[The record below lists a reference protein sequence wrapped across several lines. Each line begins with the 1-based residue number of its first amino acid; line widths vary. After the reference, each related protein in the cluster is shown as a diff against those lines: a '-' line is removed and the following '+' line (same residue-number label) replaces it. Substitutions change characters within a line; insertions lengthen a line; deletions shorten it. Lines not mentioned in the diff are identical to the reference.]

1 MFLAIREMKHAK
13 TRYLLISLIMVLIAF
28 LVLFVTGLAQGLSYA
43 NASSIQNMKADY
55 LILQQDADHRLNRS
69 MITEDTWKQ
78 IQQASSDQQGV
89 ELNPLSVKMTSI
101 AKVDDTK
108 KMDATFFGIDPEG
121 ALAPVIKEGRL
132 MAAGADHEAV
142 ADKTFADKGLK
153 LGDMIEDQ
161 ASGQQYELVGF
172 TEGQSYSHTPV
183 ILMSFKGLEATE
195 AGRPATVGSAAYNAV
210 ALSGSKTIADQ
221 ITSKVQGIEIVNK
234 DTALKGIPGYQEEQ
248 GSLLMMIA
256 FLFIIAAFV
265 LAVFFYVITIQK
277 MNQFGVLKAIGAKNS
292 YLARSLV
299 LQVLTLSLVCLA
311 ISILLTYG
319 VAMVLPDSM
328 PFQLNTSVVAG
339 CAVLFIVVSLLGSL
353 LSLFRVV
360 KVDAIEA
367 IGRAM

>member
-108 KMDATFFGIDPEG
+108 KIDATFFGIDPEG
-121 ALAPVIKEGRL
+121 ALAPVITEGRL
-132 MAAGADHEAV
+132 MVAEADNEAV

-195 AGRPATVGSAAYNAV
+195 AGRPATMESTAYNAV
-210 ALSGSKTIADQ
+210 ALSGSKTITDQ

-353 LSLFRVV
+353 LSLYRVV